1 MHIFHSCIHALLLL
15 PLSSNFGRTNFR
27 TTIPRMRKE
36 LMRLCPSL
44 FQIYTE
50 NKVAELLFFP
60 ALLKSNSTG
69 AELKN

>member
-1 MHIFHSCIHALLLL
+1 
-15 PLSSNFGRTNFR
+15 
-27 TTIPRMRKE
+27 
-36 LMRLCPSL
+36 MRLCPSL